1 MKSYAINFKYFA
13 IHWNLLIFT
22 MQININIRE
31 IPKKKQKNVE
41 NERVLKPINMCNNKI
56 MIPQKH

>member
-13 IHWNLLIFT
+13 IHWSLLIFT
-22 MQININIRE
+22 MQININILE
-31 IPKKKQKNVE
+31 IPPQKSENVK

-56 MIPQKH
+56 MIAQKH